1 MEFNYRLLLT
11 EMLHDYTERREATK
25 SLKVYKTYTEIMAD
39 LVLALN
45 MSTIQ
50 PTQPVQPEEAIE
62 QNTPPFLDELRQ
74 ARILEIENKIEQLDK
89 RKNEA
94 VGNQDFLLAAECVK
108 IMKDLIRQKNE
119 L

>member
-11 EMLHDYTERREATK
+11 EMLQDYTERREATK
-25 SLKVYKTYTEIMAD
+25 SLKVYKTYTEIIGD

-45 MSTIQ
+45 MSIIQ
-50 PTQPVQPEEAIE
+50 PTQPVQSEEKV
-62 QNTPPFLDELRQ
+62 QGDELRQ
-74 ARILEIENKIEQLDK
+74 ARILEINHRIEEVDK

-94 VGNQDFLLAAECVK
+94 VRNQDFLLAAECVK
-108 IMKDLIRQKNE
+108 IIEDLIRQRNE